1 MVHKD
6 GTSKNR
12 MSSPIW
18 KRGGGGN
25 RKNKIWVHTVFSRKV
40 CKINENK
47 PSQDHIGLYSM
58 VQSVQL
64 KSGLSDKQNLAL
76 DECC

>member
-1 MVHKD
+1 MAQARIECLPLF
-6 GTSKNR
+6 GNR
-12 MSSPIW
+12 
-18 KRGGGGN
+18 GGN
-25 RKNKIWVHTVFSRKV
+25 RKNKIWVHTVFSKKV